1 MTRALRRITAIGNSL
16 GVTLPRHLLKAGG
29 LHRGSLVEVVRAREG
44 VLIRSA
50 RIVTLEPTNAP
61 GATGRAALAPLKAG
75 LRRIYG
81 VRLRSVNLYRSD
93 VSEQR
98 LRLRVLVVLDSISDY
113 GIEIERTGSLISRL
127 SLLHAVSIS
136 RVFVS
141 EYDWLKRRPAGTV
154 AL

>member
-1 MTRALRRITAIGNSL
+1 
-16 GVTLPRHLLKAGG
+16 LPRHLLKAGG
-29 LHRGSLVEVVRAREG
+29 LCRGSLVEVVRVREG

-50 RIVTLEPTNAP
+50 RIVTVEPAKAA
-61 GATGRAALAPLKAG
+61 GATAVLAPLKAG
-75 LRRIYG
+75 LSRIYG

-93 VSEQR
+93 VSERQ

-113 GIEIERTGSLISRL
+113 GVEIERTGSLISRL

-136 RVFVS
+136 RVFMS
-141 EYDWLKRRPAGTV
+141 EHDWLRRRPEGTV

>member
-1 MTRALRRITAIGNSL
+1 M
-16 GVTLPRHLLKAGG
+16 PRHLLKAGG
-29 LHRGSLVEVVRAREG
+29 LYRGSLVEVVRVREG

-50 RIVTLEPTNAP
+50 RIVAVEPAKAA
-61 GATGRAALAPLKAG
+61 GAAAVLAPLKAG
-75 LRRIYG
+75 LSRIYG

-113 GIEIERTGSLISRL
+113 AIEIERTGSLISRL

-136 RVFVS
+136 RVFMS
-141 EYDWLKRRPAGTV
+141 EDDWLRRRPEGTV